1 MAGVIKELG
10 VEDRPYYTA
19 KDIQEMMG
27 VRKSKAYSIID
38 SIRKDLMKTGKLHSS
53 YPHGKVPK
61 AYFNEVF
68 MI

>member
-1 MAGVIKELG
+1 MAGVIKKLG

-19 KDIQEMMG
+19 SDIEVLMG
-27 VRKSKAYSIID
+27 VSHSKAYNIIR
-38 SIRKDLMKTGKLHSS
+38 SIREDLMKSGKLHSS

-61 AYFNEVF
+61 AYFNQMF